1 MKIKSHKV
9 LIAVLSILFL
19 SACTGKS
26 KSNTNRM
33 DVENEISKTELQNE
47 KFAVMVE
54 MEGKTFTLHQKELVN
69 NILTIKNDTLQF
81 VFYTNENPFQLNL
94 NLNNTDILKQG
105 SATYTIPDI
114 NQPKIKVD
122 LSFFNNERDV
132 KSMNKRIIFRKG
144 TLNITKITEHQ
155 LQMTFEGEG
164 SGMLEYGKNFPISG
178 EATVNF

>member
-1 MKIKSHKV
+1 MKIKNHIV
-9 LIAVLSILFL
+9 LIAVISILFL

-33 DVENEISKTELQNE
+33 DVQNEISKTELQNE

-54 MEGKTFTLHQKELVN
+54 MEDKTFTLHQKELVN

-81 VFYTNENPFQLNL
+81 VFYGNENPFKLNL

-114 NQPKIKVD
+114 NQPKVKVD

-132 KSMNKRIIFRKG
+132 TSINKRIIFRKG
-144 TLNITKITEHQ
+144 TINVTKITENK
-155 LQMTFEGEG
+155 LEMTFEGEG
-164 SGMLEYGKNFPISG
+164 SGALEYGKSFPISG
-178 EATVNF
+178 EVSINY